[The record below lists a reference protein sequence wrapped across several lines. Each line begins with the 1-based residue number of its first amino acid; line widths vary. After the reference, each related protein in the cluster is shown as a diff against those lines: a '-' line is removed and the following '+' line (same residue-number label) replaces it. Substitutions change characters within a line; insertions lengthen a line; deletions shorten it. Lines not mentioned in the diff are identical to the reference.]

1 MLWQA
6 TGFTMYACL
15 YIVVILV

>member
-1 MLWQA
+1 
-6 TGFTMYACL
+6 MYACL